1 MCGRYS
7 LYTDQELAELTE
19 IVREVERRHGEQVK
33 LGEVFPSTKAPI
45 ITGPAGRQPSA
56 QLAAWGFPST
66 YSKGL
71 VINARSETAA
81 EKRMFSKHLAEHR
94 CLVPCTG
101 FFEWGPFAGQ
111 EKQKVLFH
119 LPGEPLFYLAGIF
132 RESEGVEQY
141 VILTTAANA
150 SVANIHHRMPVIVPH
165 QQVSMWIGPIFEQ
178 AANFLSSQQ
187 PELTAVAV

>member
-7 LYTDQELAELTE
+7 LYTDRELAELTE
-19 IVREVERRHGEQVK
+19 IVQEIERRHGEQVK
-33 LGEVFPSTKAPI
+33 LGEVFPSATAPI
-45 ITGPAGRQPSA
+45 ITEVAGRQPSA
-56 QLAAWGFPST
+56 QLAAWGFPSP

-81 EKRMFSKHLAEHR
+81 VKRMFSKHLAERR

-101 FFEWGPFAGQ
+101 FYEWGPFAEKQ
-111 EKQKVLFH
+111 KQKVLFQ
-119 LPGEPLFYLAGIF
+119 LPEEPLFYLAGIS
-132 RESEGVEQY
+132 RQSEGQEQY

-150 SVANIHHRMPVIVPH
+150 SVADIHHRMPVIVPH
-165 QQVSMWIGPIFEQ
+165 QQVPVWLGSSFEQ

-187 PELTAVAV
+187 PELTSIAV